1 MKKILLLFVLFL
13 SVNAFASN
21 LPLSPDWVV
30 YFDDNGN
37 MEYLDDGCAA
47 GTIISG
53 DDVIWIGEGPC

>member
-13 SVNAFASN
+13 SFNAFAAN
-21 LPLSPDWVV
+21 SPQSSDWVI
-30 YFDDNGN
+30 YFDENGN
-37 MEYLDDGCAA
+37 AEYLDDHCAA